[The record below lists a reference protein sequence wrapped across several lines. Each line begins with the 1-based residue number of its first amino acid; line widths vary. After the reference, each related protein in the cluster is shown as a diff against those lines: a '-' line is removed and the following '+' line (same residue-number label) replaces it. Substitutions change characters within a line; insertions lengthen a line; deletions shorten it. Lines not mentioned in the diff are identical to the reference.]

1 MPPNHV
7 ETWSWYKIRRGDE
20 ISEVLE
26 FKKKKMIIISFVI
39 SAMQDWNNY
48 ELIYNVFELNLQQR
62 FEAIYER

>member
-39 SAMQDWNNY
+39 SAMQEGNNY

-62 FEAIYER
+62 FEAIHEG

>member
-20 ISEVLE
+20 ISEVVE
-26 FKKKKMIIISFVI
+26 FKKKMIIISFVI

-48 ELIYNVFELNLQQR
+48 ELIYNFFELNLQQR

>member
-1 MPPNHV
+1 M
-7 ETWSWYKIRRGDE
+7 
-20 ISEVLE
+20 L
-26 FKKKKMIIISFVI
+26 IISFVI